1 MLGGLESLSNEVTRP
16 RASPRRFLVPSR
28 AGRFVASSLGCREAS
43 GNRTKVHFP
52 FHVSFEQYS
61 DAYFSVL
68 E

>member
-1 MLGGLESLSNEVTRP
+1 MIGFASSAEP
-16 RASPRRFLVPSR
+16 R
-28 AGRFVASSLGCREAS
+28 GRFVASSLGCLEAS